1 MARRTKIALVLAGYA
16 LAVVAAF
23 VAGWLYDLRVS
34 KLPYD
39 TSGGMYA
46 GGQLLQSLAA
56 FLVVA
61 FATTLLG
68 LWFLLRSF
76 AKRRSTAQH

>member
-1 MARRTKIALVLAGYA
+1 MARRTKIALVLAGYG
-16 LAVVAAF
+16 LAVVAAI

-56 FLVVA
+56 FLLVA
-61 FATTLLG
+61 FATTLMG
-68 LWFLLRSF
+68 LWFLLQWI
-76 AKRRSTAQH
+76 AKRRPGA